1 MTLKDAE
8 TLYPRQFAKWKEKI
22 LRWLDEKEK
31 HWNLQKP
38 ISRKAFIFD
47 SLRQVDSFTED

>member
-1 MTLKDAE
+1 MTLREAE
-8 TLYPRQFAKWKEKI
+8 TLHPKQFALWKEKI

-31 HWNLQKP
+31 QWNLNKP

-47 SLRQVDSFTED
+47 SLRQVDFFPEE